1 MRTLI
6 LYTSSAGST
15 KAYAEEIAL
24 GMGTEAIEFNKKKF
38 RKMNLDDYDTIV
50 YGGWVKGSQIQG
62 IDDFLS
68 RWEDMEKKNCDGMII
83 YGNYHSNLCRILS
96 VACKRE
102 EIPCYMIYNQDDIQE
117 EDISVGF
124 TV

>member
-6 LYTSSAGST
+6 LYSSSAGST

-24 GMGTEAIEFNKKKF
+24 GMGREAIEFNKKKF

-68 RWEDMEKKNCDGMII
+68 GRRPKYPVPLMRLVSGSRRCTSII
-83 YGNYHSNLCRILS
+83 
-96 VACKRE
+96 
-102 EIPCYMIYNQDDIQE
+102 
-117 EDISVGF
+117 
-124 TV
+124 